1 MPDEKKDEKKQE
13 QPGRGLYDWA
23 QALCAPYWRRW

>member
-1 MPDEKKDEKKQE
+1 MPEEKKDGKKQE

-23 QALCAPYWRRW
+23 QALVLSLIHI